1 MVARGEALA
10 ADGSGTVTEEFEG
23 AVVLDEPPRRFVRTS
38 PARTGSP
45 SRTSRHRP
53 AGNLLGMSSTTGDS
67 QAVRR
72 KRPAKPQ
79 FTQTILVLEAIL
91 VFFAT
96 LAGDGLRLGP
106 SSSVWL
112 VGGGLSLLL
121 IVLSGFVSRPGGY
134 VAGSVAQVLV
144 LASGIWV
151 PTMFVVGGIFVILWW
166 VALRLGGRIDR
177 ERAEYDAAHPEAVG
191 P

>member
-1 MVARGEALA
+1 
-10 ADGSGTVTEEFEG
+10 
-23 AVVLDEPPRRFVRTS
+23 
-38 PARTGSP
+38 
-45 SRTSRHRP
+45 
-53 AGNLLGMSSTTGDS
+53 MSSGVEDG

-79 FTQTILVLEAIL
+79 FTQTILVLEAVL

-96 LAGDGLRLGP
+96 LVAYGLRLAP
-106 SSSVWL
+106 TATIWW
-112 VGGGLSLLL
+112 VGGALALLL
-121 IVLSGFVSRPGGY
+121 ILLSGFVSRPGGY

-144 LASGIWV
+144 LAGGFWV
-151 PTMFVVGGIFVILWW
+151 PMMFVIGAIFVVLWA

-177 ERAEYDAAHPEAVG
+177 ERAEYDEAHPGAVG

>member
-1 MVARGEALA
+1 
-10 ADGSGTVTEEFEG
+10 
-23 AVVLDEPPRRFVRTS
+23 
-38 PARTGSP
+38 
-45 SRTSRHRP
+45 
-53 AGNLLGMSSTTGDS
+53 MSSTP

-79 FTQTILVLEAIL
+79 FTQTILVLEAVL

-96 LAGDGLRLGP
+96 LVAYGLAVGDP
-106 SSSVWL
+106 SRSWSTTEVWW
-112 VGGGLSLLL
+112 VGGGLSLVL

-134 VAGSVAQVLV
+134 ALGWVAQVLV
-144 LASGIWV
+144 LAGGFVV
-151 PTMFVVGGIFVILWW
+151 PMMFVMGAVFVVLWV

-177 ERAEYDAAHPEAVG
+177 ERAEYDAAHPGAVG

>member
-1 MVARGEALA
+1 
-10 ADGSGTVTEEFEG
+10 
-23 AVVLDEPPRRFVRTS
+23 
-38 PARTGSP
+38 
-45 SRTSRHRP
+45 
-53 AGNLLGMSSTTGDS
+53 MSSTVPDGG

-79 FTQTILVLEAIL
+79 FTQTILILEAVL

-96 LAGDGLRLGP
+96 LVAYGLRLGP

-112 VGGGLSLLL
+112 VGGALSVLL
-121 IVLSGFVSRPGGY
+121 ILLSGFVSRPGGY

-144 LASGIWV
+144 LAAGFWV

-177 ERAEYDAAHPEAVG
+177 ERAEYDAAHPGAVG

>member
-1 MVARGEALA
+1 V
-10 ADGSGTVTEEFEG
+10 
-23 AVVLDEPPRRFVRTS
+23 TS
-38 PARTGSP
+38 PAQLPDGTPAPDGS
-45 SRTSRHRP
+45 
-53 AGNLLGMSSTTGDS
+53 AGPVDG

-79 FTQTILVLEAIL
+79 FCQTTLILEAVL

-96 LAGDGLRLGP
+96 LVAYGLAVGDPSRTPSTTTVWWLGGVT
-106 SSSVWL
+106 SV
-112 VGGGLSLLL
+112 LL

-134 VAGSVAQVLV
+134 VAGSVAQVAV
-144 LASGIWV
+144 LAGG
-151 PTMFVVGGIFVILWW
+151 FVVPMMFGIGALFVVMWV

-177 ERAEYDAAHPEAVG
+177 ERAEYDAAHPGAVG

>member
-1 MVARGEALA
+1 MSTGVP
-10 ADGSGTVTEEFEG
+10 DG
-23 AVVLDEPPRRFVRTS
+23 
-38 PARTGSP
+38 
-45 SRTSRHRP
+45 
-53 AGNLLGMSSTTGDS
+53 

-79 FTQTILVLEAIL
+79 FTQTILVLEAVL

-96 LAGDGLRLGP
+96 LVAYGLRLAP
-106 SSSVWL
+106 TATIWW
-112 VGGGLSLLL
+112 VGGALALLL
-121 IVLSGFVSRPGGY
+121 ILLSGFVSRPGGY

-144 LASGIWV
+144 LAGGFWV
-151 PTMFVVGGIFVILWW
+151 PMMFVIGAIFVVLWA

-177 ERAEYDAAHPEAVG
+177 ERAEYDEAHPGAVG